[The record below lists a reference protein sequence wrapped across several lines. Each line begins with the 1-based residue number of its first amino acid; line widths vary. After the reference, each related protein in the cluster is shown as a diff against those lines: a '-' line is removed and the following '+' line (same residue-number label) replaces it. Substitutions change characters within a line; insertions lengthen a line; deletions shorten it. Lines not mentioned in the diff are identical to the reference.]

1 MSSPSI
7 PTPTSSSSSSI
18 YSPNP
23 APPLTTTMTPASVA
37 LRPKFGTRKSSGTMI
52 VLRDAPNI
60 ELKEG
65 EEAFHEGDARAM
77 SPRRNSDV
85 LEKMSQEARAQLSQ
99 SVRADFPPGHVPL
112 VQAQHAATSRF
123 HISNRL
129 VAIKE
134 EHDKLD
140 NNNKSLQKY
149 INDVMST
156 LEITVTGPASQI
168 IASSDPH
175 KEDTVSGDLRSPEDY
190 EPVED
195 LI

>member
-1 MSSPSI
+1 M
-7 PTPTSSSSSSI
+7 
-18 YSPNP
+18 
-23 APPLTTTMTPASVA
+23 
-37 LRPKFGTRKSSGTMI
+37 
-52 VLRDAPNI
+52 
-60 ELKEG
+60 
-65 EEAFHEGDARAM
+65 
-77 SPRRNSDV
+77 
-85 LEKMSQEARAQLSQ
+85 
-99 SVRADFPPGHVPL
+99 
-112 VQAQHAATSRF
+112 
-123 HISNRL
+123 
-129 VAIKE
+129 AIKE